1 MNKVIIKTE
10 NLCKYYNKGQ
20 HNEVRAIDKV
30 NIDINRG
37 EFISIIGPSG
47 SGKSTLLHMI
57 GLLDRPTCG
66 KIYFDGKDISNL
78 SDNQITKIRREK
90 VGFVFQQFNLIP
102 LLTALENVELPMTI
116 NGHKEIDT
124 KKKAEELLKKVGL
137 GHRLNNRPPQLSGG
151 EKQRVA
157 IARAL
162 ANDPEIILADEPTGN
177 LDTKTGKE
185 IINLLRRMDKKGFTL
200 AIITHDQRIAKV
212 AEKVINIK
220 DGRIIKEG
228 G

>member
-1 MNKVIIKTE
+1 MNKTIIKTE

-30 NIDINRG
+30 NIEINKG

-66 KIYFDGKDISNL
+66 KIFFDGKNISNL

-116 NGHKEIDT
+116 NGHKGIDT
-124 KKKAEELLKKVGL
+124 KEKAKDLLEKVGL

-212 AEKVINIK
+212 AEKIINIK
-220 DGRIIKEG
+220 DGKIIKEG
-228 G
+228 E

>member
-1 MNKVIIKTE
+1 V
-10 NLCKYYNKGQ
+10 
-20 HNEVRAIDKV
+20 
-30 NIDINRG
+30 
-37 EFISIIGPSG
+37 
-47 SGKSTLLHMI
+47 
-57 GLLDRPTCG
+57 GLLDKPTCG
-66 KIYFDGKDISNL
+66 KIYFDGLDVSDL
-78 SDNQITKIRREK
+78 SDNEVTKIRREK

-116 NGHKEIDT
+116 NGHRKIDT
-124 KKKAEELLKKVGL
+124 KKRAKELLEKVGL

-162 ANDPEIILADEPTGN
+162 ANDPEVIFADEPTGN

-185 IINLLRRMDKKGFTL
+185 IINLLRRMDRKGFTL

-212 AEKVINIK
+212 AEKIIRLK
-220 DGRIIKEG
+220 DGKIIDYG
-228 G
+228 D

>member
-1 MNKVIIKTE
+1 MNKAVIKT
-10 NLCKYYNKGQ
+10 NDLCKYYNKGK
-20 HNEVRAIDKV
+20 HNEVRAIEKV
-30 NIDINRG
+30 DIEISKG
-37 EFISIIGPSG
+37 DFISVIGPSG

-66 KIYFDGKDISNL
+66 KIYFDGKDVSKLN
-78 SDNQITKIRREK
+78 DDQMAKIRREK

-116 NGHKEIDT
+116 NGHNKIDT
-124 KKKAEELLKKVGL
+124 KKRAKEILKKVGL

-162 ANDPEIILADEPTGN
+162 ANDPEIIFADEPTGN

-185 IINLLRRMDKKGFTL
+185 IINLLRRMDRKGFTL

-212 AEKVINIK
+212 AERIINIK
-220 DGRIIKEG
+220 DGKIVKR
-228 G
+228 